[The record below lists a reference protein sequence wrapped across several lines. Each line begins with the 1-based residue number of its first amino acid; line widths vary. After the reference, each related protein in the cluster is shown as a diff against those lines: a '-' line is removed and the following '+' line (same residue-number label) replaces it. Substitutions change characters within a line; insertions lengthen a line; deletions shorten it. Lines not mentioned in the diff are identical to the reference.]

1 MPFVQAKCPECGGM
15 LAVDEEKR
23 LAVCQFCGE
32 PFVVQEAVN
41 NYNTYNTTN
50 NNYNTT
56 HNYGEGTTVNVYEDT
71 NKDFV
76 IEAGVLKEYH
86 GESVDV
92 IIPDTVLEI
101 SSKCF
106 EEMNLSSI
114 KLPKSLKHLYDV
126 DENLFKLKVELDSD
140 NPYMIIKDNLILNKD
155 ETRVE
160 AFITTNGETSFSIP
174 NTIDSLSKTAK
185 RQQNYISHIFY
196 KSYDLKNLN
205 CYETEI
211 IEFSKKMGISFNIKH
226 NPDEEFK
233 CVDCKKYIV
242 SSMPIEC
249 FHYSHY
255 SSHADVEI
263 GFVNEE
269 TAVFGNNSI
278 NNIEYLDGDISCYN
292 NSRYYI
298 DKIREKLTKSQKEKF
313 DKVRTLII
321 LNLNENG
328 GVLYSGGPI
337 KSIGVLLLALFSNVN
352 KIIIEEDTTCYDYKK
367 EKRISV
373 IHDIIVGYIW
383 HQYTTFEEDL
393 CLSYNDNLP
402 SDTIEPLKKLKD
414 EIKDKIDEKVELCK
428 QQALKEQL
436 ENQRKQWIAAGKCQY
451 CGGEFN
457 LFKKCKFCGWKKDY

>member
-56 HNYGEGTTVNVYEDT
+56 HNYGDGTTVNVYEDT

-126 DENLFKLKVELDSD
+126 DENLFKLKVELASD

-174 NTIDSLSKTAK
+174 DTVVSLSQTAK
-185 RQQNYISHIFY
+185 RQQDYISHIFY

-211 IEFSKKMGISFNIKH
+211 IEFSKKMEISFNIKH
-226 NPDEEFK
+226 NVDEEFK

-242 SSMPIEC
+242 SSMPIEH
-249 FHYSHY
+249 FHYYRYPLSR
-255 SSHADVEI
+255 ADVEI

-269 TAVFGNNSI
+269 TAFFGNNSFK
-278 NNIEYLDGDISCYN
+278 NIEWI
-292 NSRYYI
+292 NSYDI

-313 DKVRTLII
+313 DKVKTLII
-321 LNLNENG
+321 LNLNEAG
-328 GVLYSGGPI
+328 SVPVYHYQSI
-337 KSIGVLLLALFSNVN
+337 ESIGNVLLALFSNVN
-352 KIIIEEDTTCYDYKK
+352 KIIIEEDTTYYDCEK

-373 IHDIIVGYIW
+373 IYDIIKGYIHEKLQEW
-383 HQYTTFEEDL
+383 CTLEEGF

-414 EIKDKIDEKVELCK
+414 EIDEKVESKK
-428 QQALKEQL
+428 QAALKE
-436 ENQRKQWIAAGKCQY
+436 QWIAAGKCQY
-451 CGGEFN
+451 CGGDFN
-457 LFKKCKFCGWKKDY
+457 KSIWEQKCKKCGKRRDYWK

>member
-1 MPFVQAKCPECGGM
+1 M

-56 HNYGEGTTVNVYEDT
+56 HNYGDGTTVNVYEDT

-114 KLPKSLKHLYDV
+114 KFPKSLKHLYDV
-126 DENLFKLKVELDSD
+126 DENLFKLKVELASD
-140 NPYMIIKDNLILNKD
+140 NPFMTIKDNLILNKD

-160 AFITTNGETSFSIP
+160 AFIRTNGETSFSIL
-174 NTIDSLSKTAK
+174 NTIDSLSQTAK
-185 RQQNYISHIFY
+185 RQQDYISHIFY
-196 KSYDLKNLN
+196 KSYDLKNPN

-211 IEFSKKMGISFNIKH
+211 IEFSKKMEISFNIKH
-226 NPDEEFK
+226 NVDEEFR

-249 FHYSHY
+249 FYYNSY
-255 SSHADVEI
+255 PSHADGKI
-263 GFVNEE
+263 GFVNEG
-269 TAVFGNNSI
+269 TAVFGNNSFK
-278 NNIEYLDGDISCYN
+278 NIEWIGKYK
-292 NSRYYI
+292 I
-298 DKIREKLTKSQKEKF
+298 DKIREKLTKSQK
-313 DKVRTLII
+313 R
-321 LNLNENG
+321 
-328 GVLYSGGPI
+328 
-337 KSIGVLLLALFSNVN
+337 
-352 KIIIEEDTTCYDYKK
+352 KI
-367 EKRISV
+367 
-373 IHDIIVGYIW
+373 
-383 HQYTTFEEDL
+383 
-393 CLSYNDNLP
+393 
-402 SDTIEPLKKLKD
+402 
-414 EIKDKIDEKVELCK
+414 
-428 QQALKEQL
+428 
-436 ENQRKQWIAAGKCQY
+436 
-451 CGGEFN
+451 
-457 LFKKCKFCGWKKDY
+457 

>member
-56 HNYGEGTTVNVYEDT
+56 HNYGDGTTVNVYEDT

-76 IEAGVLKEYH
+76 VEAGVLKEYH
-86 GESVDV
+86 GEAVDV

-249 FHYSHY
+249 FHYSDY
-255 SSHADVEI
+255 PSYADVKI
-263 GFVNEE
+263 GFINEK
-269 TAVFGNNSI
+269 TAVFGNNSF
-278 NNIEYLDGDISCYN
+278 NNIERLARYDI
-292 NSRYYI
+292 
-298 DKIREKLTKSQKEKF
+298 DEIREKLTKSQKEKF
-313 DKVRTLII
+313 DKVKTLII
-321 LNLNENG
+321 LNLNEAGSVPVYQYYHSINSIEN
-328 GVLYSGGPI
+328 VLS
-337 KSIGVLLLALFSNVN
+337 VLFSNVN
-352 KIIIEEDTTCYDYKK
+352 KIIIEEDTTYYDYKK

-373 IHDIIVGYIW
+373 IYDIIKGYIW
-383 HQYTTFEEDL
+383 HQYDTFKEGL

-402 SDTIEPLKKLKD
+402 SNTIESLKKLKD
-414 EIKDKIDEKVELCK
+414 SIDESVELYK
-428 QQALKEQL
+428 QVVLKEQW
-436 ENQRKQWIAAGKCQY
+436 RATGKCQY
-451 CGGEFN
+451 CGGDFS
-457 LFKKCKFCGWKKDY
+457 LFGKCKICGRNKYN

>member
-56 HNYGEGTTVNVYEDT
+56 HNYGDGTTVNVYEDT

-211 IEFSKKMGISFNIKH
+211 IEFSKRMGISFNIKH

-249 FHYSHY
+249 FHYSDY
-255 SSHADVEI
+255 PSYADVKI
-263 GFVNEE
+263 GFINEK
-269 TAVFGNNSI
+269 TAVFGNNSF
-278 NNIEYLDGDISCYN
+278 NNIERLARYDI
-292 NSRYYI
+292 
-298 DKIREKLTKSQKEKF
+298 DEIREKLTKSQKEKF
-313 DKVRTLII
+313 DKVKTLII
-321 LNLNENG
+321 LNLNEAGSVPVYQYYHSINSIEN
-328 GVLYSGGPI
+328 VLS
-337 KSIGVLLLALFSNVN
+337 VLFSNVN
-352 KIIIEEDTTCYDYKK
+352 KIIIEEDTTYYDYKK
-367 EKRISV
+367 EKHISV
-373 IHDIIVGYIW
+373 IYDIIKGYIW
-383 HQYTTFEEDL
+383 HQYDTFKEGL

-402 SDTIEPLKKLKD
+402 SNTIESLKKLKD
-414 EIKDKIDEKVELCK
+414 SIDESVELYK
-428 QQALKEQL
+428 QVVLKEQW
-436 ENQRKQWIAAGKCQY
+436 RATGKCQY
-451 CGGEFN
+451 CGGDFS
-457 LFKKCKFCGWKKDY
+457 LFGKCKICGRNKYN

>member
-56 HNYGEGTTVNVYEDT
+56 HNYGDGTTVNVYEDT

-140 NPYMIIKDNLILNKD
+140 NPYMIIKDNLILNKN
-155 ETRVE
+155 ETKIE

-174 NTIDSLSKTAK
+174 DTVVSLSQTAK
-185 RQQNYISHIFY
+185 RQQNNISHIFY
-196 KSYDLKNLN
+196 KSYDLKNPN

-211 IEFSKKMGISFNIKH
+211 IEFSKKMEISFNIKH
-226 NPDEEFK
+226 NVDEEFR

-242 SSMPIEC
+242 SSMPIEF

-255 SSHADVEI
+255 SLYACVII
-263 GFVNEE
+263 GFINEK
-269 TAVFGNNSI
+269 TAVFGNNSFHDI
-278 NNIEYLDGDISCYN
+278 NGIEY
-292 NSRYYI
+292 SRHI
-298 DKIREKLTKSQKEKF
+298 DEIREKLTKSQKEKF
-313 DKVRTLII
+313 DKVKTLII
-321 LNLNENG
+321 LNLNEAG
-328 GVLYSGGPI
+328 SVPDYLYGHSI
-337 KSIGVLLLALFSNVN
+337 KSIGNVLLALFSNVN
-352 KIIIEEDTTCYDYKK
+352 KIIIEEDTTYYDCEK

-373 IHDIIVGYIW
+373 IYDIIREYIW
-383 HQYTTFEEDL
+383 HQYHTFEEGL

-414 EIKDKIDEKVELCK
+414 EIDEKVESKK
-428 QQALKEQL
+428 QAALKE
-436 ENQRKQWIAAGKCQY
+436 QWIAAGKCQY

-457 LFKKCKFCGWKKDY
+457 LFKKCKFCGRKKDY

>member
-56 HNYGEGTTVNVYEDT
+56 HNYGDGTTVNVYEDT

-76 IEAGVLKEYH
+76 IEAGILKEYH
-86 GESVDV
+86 GEAVDIV
-92 IIPDTVLEI
+92 LLDTVLEI
-101 SSKCF
+101 SSECF
-106 EEMNLSSI
+106 KGMNLSSI
-114 KLPKSLKHLYDV
+114 RFPKSLKHLDNV

-140 NPYMIIKDNLILNKD
+140 NPFMTIKDNLILNKD

-160 AFITTNGETSFSIP
+160 AFIITNGEISFSIP
-174 NTIDSLSKTAK
+174 NTIDSLSQTAK
-185 RQQNYISHIFY
+185 RQQDYIFHIFY
-196 KSYDLKNLN
+196 KSYDLKNPN

-226 NPDEEFK
+226 NVDEEFK

-249 FHYSHY
+249 FHYSDY
-255 SSHADVEI
+255 PSYADVKI
-263 GFVNEE
+263 GFINEK
-269 TAVFGNNSI
+269 TAVFGNNSFY
-278 NNIEYLDGDISCYN
+278 NIKWLYN
-292 NSRYYI
+292 NSYHTDI
-298 DKIREKLTKSQKEKF
+298 IRKNLTKSQKEKF
-313 DKVRTLII
+313 DKVKTLII
-321 LNLNENG
+321 LNLNEAGSVPDQYYNSVNSIKN
-328 GVLYSGGPI
+328 VLS
-337 KSIGVLLLALFSNVN
+337 VLFSNVN
-352 KIIIEEDTTCYDYKK
+352 KIIIEEDTTYYDYKK

-373 IHDIIVGYIW
+373 IYDIIKGYIW
-383 HQYTTFEEDL
+383 HQYYTFKEDL

-414 EIKDKIDEKVELCK
+414 SIDKIVEAK
-428 QQALKEQL
+428 K
-436 ENQRKQWIAAGKCQY
+436 WIAAGKCQY
-451 CGGEFN
+451 CGGDFN
-457 LFKKCKFCGWKKDY
+457 LFKKCKFCGRKKDY

>member
-56 HNYGEGTTVNVYEDT
+56 HNYGDGTTVNVYEDT

-76 IEAGVLKEYH
+76 IEAGILKEYH
-86 GESVDV
+86 GEAVDIV
-92 IIPDTVLEI
+92 LPDTVLEI
-101 SSKCF
+101 SSECF
-106 EEMNLSSI
+106 IGMNLSSI
-114 KLPKSLKHLYDV
+114 RFPKSLKHLDNV

-196 KSYDLKNLN
+196 KSYDLKNPN

-211 IEFSKKMGISFNIKH
+211 IEFSKKMEISFNIKH
-226 NPDEEFK
+226 NVGEEFK

-242 SSMPIEC
+242 SSMPIER
-249 FHYSHY
+249 FYY
-255 SSHADVEI
+255 YRYPSSQADVEI

-269 TAVFGNNSI
+269 TAVFGNNSFK
-278 NNIEYLDGDISCYN
+278 NIEWIGKYK
-292 NSRYYI
+292 I

-313 DKVRTLII
+313 DKVKTLII
-321 LNLNENG
+321 LNLNENE
-328 GVLYSGGPI
+328 VVPDNQHACHI
-337 KSIGVLLLALFSNVN
+337 ESIDVLLLALFSNVN
-352 KIIIEEDTTCYDYKK
+352 KIIIEEDTTFYDCKK

-373 IHDIIVGYIW
+373 IYDIIEGYLW
-383 HQYTTFEEDL
+383 NQYYTLKEGF

-402 SDTIEPLKKLKD
+402 SDTIESLKKLKD
-414 EIKDKIDEKVELCK
+414 LMDERVESV
-428 QQALKEQL
+428 LKYQL
-436 ENQRKQWIAAGKCQY
+436 EIQRKHWMAAGKCRY

-457 LFKKCKFCGWKKDY
+457 LFKKCKFCGRKKDYII

>member
-1 MPFVQAKCPECGGM
+1 M

-86 GESVDV
+86 GEAVDIV
-92 IIPDTVLEI
+92 LPDTVLEI

-106 EEMNLSSI
+106 EGMNLSSI
-114 KLPKSLKHLYDV
+114 RFPKSLKHLDNV
-126 DENLFKLKVELDSD
+126 DGSLFSLKVELASD
-140 NPYMIIKDNLILNKD
+140 NPYMIIKDNVILNKD

-249 FHYSHY
+249 FHYSDY
-255 SSHADVEI
+255 PSYADVKI
-263 GFVNEE
+263 GFINEK
-269 TAVFGNNSI
+269 TAVFGNNSF
-278 NNIEYLDGDISCYN
+278 NNIERLARYDI
-292 NSRYYI
+292 
-298 DKIREKLTKSQKEKF
+298 DEIREKLTKSQKEKF
-313 DKVRTLII
+313 DKVKTLII
-321 LNLNENG
+321 LNLNEAGSVPVYQYYHSINSIEN
-328 GVLYSGGPI
+328 VLS
-337 KSIGVLLLALFSNVN
+337 VLFSNVN
-352 KIIIEEDTTCYDYKK
+352 KIIIEEDTTYYDYKK

-373 IHDIIVGYIW
+373 IYDIIKGYIW
-383 HQYTTFEEDL
+383 HQYDTFKEGL

-402 SDTIEPLKKLKD
+402 SNTIESLKKLKD
-414 EIKDKIDEKVELCK
+414 SIDESVELYK
-428 QQALKEQL
+428 QVVLKEQW
-436 ENQRKQWIAAGKCQY
+436 RATGKCQY
-451 CGGEFN
+451 CGGDFS
-457 LFKKCKFCGWKKDY
+457 LFGKCKICGRNKYN

>member
-1 MPFVQAKCPECGGM
+1 MPLVPAKCPECGGM

-86 GESVDV
+86 GEAVDIV
-92 IIPDTVLEI
+92 LPDTVLEI

-106 EEMNLSSI
+106 EGMNLSSI
-114 KLPKSLKHLYDV
+114 RFPKSLKHLDNV
-126 DENLFKLKVELDSD
+126 DGSLFSLKVELASD
-140 NPYMIIKDNLILNKD
+140 NPYMIIKDNVILNKD

-249 FHYSHY
+249 FHYSDY
-255 SSHADVEI
+255 PSYADVKI
-263 GFVNEE
+263 GFINEK
-269 TAVFGNNSI
+269 TAVFGNNSF
-278 NNIEYLDGDISCYN
+278 NNIERLARYDI
-292 NSRYYI
+292 
-298 DKIREKLTKSQKEKF
+298 DEIREKLTKSQKEKF
-313 DKVRTLII
+313 DKVKTLII
-321 LNLNENG
+321 LNLNEAGSVPVYQYYHSINSIEN
-328 GVLYSGGPI
+328 VLS
-337 KSIGVLLLALFSNVN
+337 VLFSNVN
-352 KIIIEEDTTCYDYKK
+352 KIIIEEDTTYYDYKK

-373 IHDIIVGYIW
+373 IYDIIKGYIW
-383 HQYTTFEEDL
+383 HQYDTFKEGL

-402 SDTIEPLKKLKD
+402 SNTIESLKKLKD
-414 EIKDKIDEKVELCK
+414 SIDESVELYK
-428 QQALKEQL
+428 QVVLKEQW
-436 ENQRKQWIAAGKCQY
+436 RATGKCQY
-451 CGGEFN
+451 CGGDFS
-457 LFKKCKFCGWKKDY
+457 LFGKCKICGRNKYN